1 MGKEAQGRSPEGP
14 VATEIRR
21 RIEAALAPEQLEIID
36 ESERH
41 RGHAGWRE
49 GGESHFRL
57 RLRAPSL
64 ARMSRLARHRA
75 IHAALGRDLMA
86 RIHALAIEIEEG

>member
-1 MGKEAQGRSPEGP
+1 MTEKAGNGGPQGP

-21 RIEAALAPEQLEIID
+21 RIEAAFAPERLEIID

-49 GGESHFRL
+49 EGESHFRL
-57 RLRAPSL
+57 RIRAAAL
-64 ARMSRLARHRA
+64 AGMNRLARHRA
-75 IHAALGRDLMA
+75 IHAAIGPDLMA
-86 RIHALAIEIEEG
+86 RIHALAIEIEG